1 MNIKCPCCGSQFSLE
16 VALQDEA
23 GRELLTEIA
32 KLSPAL
38 CRALFAYLSLF
49 RPMNK
54 SLSWARTLKLAKD
67 VMGMAPEHGLLPALE
82 DTVTSLQERRGQPG
96 WKPMK
101 NHNYLK
107 RVLESVEGSQL
118 VAIHNT
124 EQSGQSRPKKLRGRS
139 MDEALK
145 DRSWAE

>member
-23 GRELLTEIA
+23 GRELITEIA

-38 CRALFAYLSLF
+38 CRALFAYLALF
-49 RPMNK
+49 RPLNK
-54 SLSWARTLKLAKD
+54 ALSWGRTLKLAKD
-67 VMGMAPEHGLLPALE
+67 VIGLAPEYLLQPALE
-82 DTVTSLQERRGQPG
+82 DTLTSLQDKRGQPG

-107 RVLESVEGSQL
+107 RVLESVEGSHL
-118 VAIHNT
+118 VAAPLERIHTAPN
-124 EQSGQSRPKKLRGRS
+124 QSTRKRSLR
-139 MDEALK
+139 DDLTDK
-145 DRSWAE
+145 SWAE